1 MALLTILML
10 ILLNGALAMS
20 EMAVVASR
28 RSRLRSRVRAGDRG
42 AAVALELHNSPNVFL
57 STIQFGI
64 TLVGVLLG
72 AIGERAVAADL
83 AAALARVPALAPYSE
98 PLGLAI
104 VVIAITY
111 LSLVVGE
118 LVPKRLALY
127 HPEAI
132 ARVVARP
139 MRLLSRATYPGVR
152 LLSVSVDLA
161 LALIRVRPPAEP
173 TITEAEIR
181 SMIEEGTR
189 AGVLLKAEQDLLAN
203 VMRFAD
209 RSIAPLMT
217 PRSEIVFL
225 DLNDP
230 AEVNRRKIAESP
242 HGRFPVVRESFEHV
256 LGLVQT
262 KDLLTRVLTEQPFDI
277 EAAVRPVQFVPE
289 TVSPLTLLEQFRV
302 TPEHIV
308 LVVDEYGEVRGLV
321 TLTGLLEAI
330 VGALPA
336 RGEEALEPA
345 IVRREDG
352 SWLLDGMLSPDEFK
366 EALGIARL
374 PEGEEAHYDT
384 LAGFVLARLGRV
396 PRIGDHFEWNG
407 LRFEVVDMDGNRID
421 RVLVIP
427 HARPSAARRSPREA
441 A

>member
-28 RSRLRSRVRAGDRG
+28 RARLRSRVLAGDRG

-57 STIQFGI
+57 STIQIGI

-83 AAALARVPALAPYSE
+83 AAALARVPALAPYSD
-98 PLGLAI
+98 PLGLAL

-139 MRLLSRATYPGVR
+139 MWLLSRLTYPGVR
-152 LLSVSVDLA
+152 LLSVSVDLTLGLMRA
-161 LALIRVRPPAEP
+161 RPPAEP
-173 TITEAEIR
+173 TITEGEIR

-217 PRSEIVFL
+217 PRSDIVFL

-230 AEVNRRKIAESP
+230 VEVNRRKIAESP
-242 HGRFPVVRESFEHV
+242 HGRFPVVRETFEHV

-262 KDLLTRVLTEQPFDI
+262 KDLLTRLLTGQSFDI
-277 EAAVRPVQFVPE
+277 EAALRPVQYVAE
-289 TVSPLTLLEQFRV
+289 ATSPLTVLELFRV
-302 TPEHIV
+302 TPEHMA
-308 LVVDEYGEVRGLV
+308 LVVDEYGEVRGIV

-336 RGEEALEPA
+336 RGEAIEPP

-352 SWLLDGMLSPDEFK
+352 SWLLDAMLSTDEFK
-366 EALGIARL
+366 EVLGIAQL
-374 PEGEEAHYDT
+374 PEEEEAHYDT
-384 LAGFVLARLGRV
+384 LAGFVLTRLGRV
-396 PRIGDHFEWNG
+396 PRVGEHFDWDG

-427 HARPSAARRSPREA
+427 RAQPPAADRPPRQAA
-441 A
+441 